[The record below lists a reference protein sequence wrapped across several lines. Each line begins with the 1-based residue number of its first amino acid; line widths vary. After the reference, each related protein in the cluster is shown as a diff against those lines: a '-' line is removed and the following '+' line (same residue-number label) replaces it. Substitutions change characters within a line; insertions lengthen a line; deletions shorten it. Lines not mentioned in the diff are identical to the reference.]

1 MSTLSAAGRGDVR
14 TPANSVPRGR
24 SVKALSA
31 VNFFLADVRDG
42 LGPFLGIFLIGQGWG
57 TDTIGYVMTIGGI
70 AGMLATTPLGALAD
84 ASKAKRFMVAFCAAL
99 VIVASLAIL
108 FIPTFPFVAASQ
120 IATGIAGAAIGP
132 AIAGLTL
139 GLVGQKGL
147 AHQLGRNEA
156 WNHGGNVFAA
166 AGCGFFGYEFGL
178 TAVFILMTV
187 MAVGSIAAVLTIK
200 ADDIDHDAA
209 RGLNSKRGEAGKA
222 EAEKNGAAEG
232 DAPSSFGVLFKSGPL
247 LILAATL
254 MLFHFGNGAM
264 LPLLGQQVAA
274 QATSAEGAAGVAA
287 DGETAPA
294 SGPASA
300 PSGVSPAPAGSSTA
314 SAPDTTIGPSTATS
328 GRPATSPAAQPTSL
342 QALLA
347 DPVAYTAATV
357 IIAQLTMIP
366 IALLAAGFAGRRGYF
381 LLLVAALV
389 ALPIRGL
396 IAGLWPSPF
405 ALIPVQML
413 DGVGA
418 GLLGV
423 AVPGLVARILKGT
436 GHVNAGLG
444 AVMTVQGVG
453 ASLSP
458 ALAGFIVARYGF
470 SAAYLVLA
478 GFAVCGLVLWL
489 VSASK
494 VSKACAAHSED

>member
-1 MSTLSAAGRGDVR
+1 MSTMAASAHAAPVE
-14 TPANSVPRGR
+14 PRSR

-42 LGPFLGIFLIGQGWG
+42 LGPFLGIFLIGQGWS
-57 TDTIGYVMTIGGI
+57 TATIGVVMTIGGI

-84 ASKAKRFMVAFCAAL
+84 ASKAKRFMVGFCAAL

-108 FIPTFPFVAASQ
+108 FVPTVTFVAASQ

-132 AIAGLTL
+132 AVAGLTL

-147 AHQLGRNEA
+147 APQLGRNEA

-166 AGCGFFGYEFGL
+166 AGAGFFGYEFGL
-178 TAVFILMTV
+178 TAVFILMTA
-187 MAVGSIAAVLTIK
+187 MAVGSIIAVMMISPE
-200 ADDIDHDAA
+200 DIDHDAA
-209 RGLNSKRGEAGKA
+209 RGIEKKEGKDA
-222 EAEKNGAAEG
+222 EA
-232 DAPSSFGVLFKSGPL
+232 PSGFSVLWKSTPL

-264 LPLLGQQVAA
+264 LPLLGQQVAT
-274 QATSAEGAAGVAA
+274 QAESTGAPTDGGTAA
-287 DGETAPA
+287 ATTTQDDGTTTALPPGQ
-294 SGPASA
+294 SKPGQ
-300 PSGVSPAPAGSSTA
+300 
-314 SAPDTTIGPSTATS
+314 
-328 GRPATSPAAQPTSL
+328 PAARPVNQPSSL
-342 QALLA
+342 QSLLS
-347 DPVAYTAATV
+347 DPVSYTAATV

-389 ALPIRGL
+389 ALPVRGL
-396 IAGLWPSPF
+396 IAGLWPSPY

-423 AVPGLVARILKGT
+423 AVPGLVARMLKGT
-436 GHVNAGLG
+436 GHINAGLG

-458 ALAGFIVARYGF
+458 AIAGVIVSHYGF
-470 SAAYLVLA
+470 SAAYLTLA
-478 GFAVCGLVLWL
+478 GFAVCGLVIWL
-489 VSASK
+489 VSMKK
-494 VSKACAAHSED
+494 VAAACAGD

>member
-1 MSTLSAAGRGDVR
+1 MSAVADGHSAGA
-14 TPANSVPRGR
+14 AVPRPR
-24 SVKALSA
+24 SLKALSA
-31 VNFFLADVRDG
+31 LNFFLADVRDG
-42 LGPFLGIFLIGQGWG
+42 LGPFLGVFLIGQGWD
-57 TDTIGYVMTIGGI
+57 TATIGLVMTIGGI
-70 AGMLATTPLGALAD
+70 AGMLATTPLGMLAD

-99 VIVASLAIL
+99 VIFASLAIL
-108 FIPTFPFVAASQ
+108 FVPTFTFVTASQ

-139 GLVGQKGL
+139 GLVGQSGL

-166 AGCGFFGYEFGL
+166 AGAGFFGYEFGL

-187 MAVGSIAAVLTIK
+187 MAAGSIAAVLLIK
-200 ADDIDHDAA
+200 PGDIDHDVA
-209 RGLNSKRGEAGKA
+209 RGLERKGSDKDHGEG
-222 EAEKNGAAEG
+222 
-232 DAPSSFGVLFKSGPL
+232 PSGFSVLWKSTPL

-264 LPLLGQQVAA
+264 LPLLGQQVA
-274 QATSAEGAAGVAA
+274 TEAE
-287 DGETAPA
+287 
-294 SGPASA
+294 ASA
-300 PSGVSPAPAGSSTA
+300 PAAETGQTTVAPGS
-314 SAPDTTIGPSTATS
+314 ATS
-328 GRPATSPAAQPTSL
+328 GRPAAEQAQQNSTI
-342 QALLA
+342 QTLLA
-347 DPVAYTAATV
+347 NPVSYTAATV

-366 IALLAAGFAGRRGYF
+366 IALLAAGFAGRRGYY
-381 LLLVAALV
+381 LLLIAALI
-389 ALPIRGL
+389 ALPLRGL
-396 IAGLWPSPF
+396 IAGLWPSPY

-458 ALAGFIVARYGF
+458 AVAGFIVSQFGF
-470 SAAYLVLA
+470 SVAYLVLA
-478 GFAVCGLVLWL
+478 AFGLCGLAIWVLSAPK
-489 VSASK
+489 VSA
-494 VSKACAAHSED
+494 ACAGTD

>member
-1 MSTLSAAGRGDVR
+1 MSTMAASAHVAPVE
-14 TPANSVPRGR
+14 PRSR

-42 LGPFLGIFLIGQGWG
+42 LGPFLGIFLIGQGWS
-57 TDTIGYVMTIGGI
+57 TATIGVVMTIGGI

-84 ASKAKRFMVAFCAAL
+84 ASKAKRFMVGFCAAL
-99 VIVASLAIL
+99 VIIASLAIL
-108 FIPTFPFVAASQ
+108 FVPTLTFVAASQ

-132 AIAGLTL
+132 AVAGLTL

-147 AHQLGRNEA
+147 APQLGRNEA

-166 AGCGFFGYEFGL
+166 AGAGFFGYEFGL
-178 TAVFILMTV
+178 TAVFILMTA
-187 MAVGSIAAVLTIK
+187 MAAGSIIAVLMIRPG
-200 ADDIDHDAA
+200 DIDHDAA
-209 RGLNSKRGEAGKA
+209 RGIEKKAGQDA
-222 EAEKNGAAEG
+222 
-232 DAPSSFGVLFKSGPL
+232 DAPSGFSVLWKSTPL

-264 LPLLGQQVAA
+264 LPLLGQQVAT
-274 QATSAEGAAGVAA
+274 QAENS
-287 DGETAPA
+287 TAPA
-294 SGPASA
+294 KGGTTDTAD
-300 PSGVSPAPAGSSTA
+300 AGGKA
-314 SAPDTTIGPSTATS
+314 DAATTLPPGQSKP
-328 GRPATSPAAQPTSL
+328 GQPAAQPVSQPSSL
-342 QALLA
+342 QSLLS
-347 DPVAYTAATV
+347 DPVSYTAATV

-389 ALPIRGL
+389 ALPVRGL
-396 IAGLWPSPF
+396 IAGLWPSPY

-423 AVPGLVARILKGT
+423 AVPGLVARMLKGT
-436 GHVNAGLG
+436 GHINAGLG

-458 ALAGFIVARYGF
+458 AIAGVIVSHYGF
-470 SAAYLVLA
+470 SAAYLTLA
-478 GFAVCGLVLWL
+478 GFAVCGLAIWL
-489 VSASK
+489 VSMKK
-494 VSKACAAHSED
+494 VAAACAGD

>member
-1 MSTLSAAGRGDVR
+1 MSTIAAA
-14 TPANSVPRGR
+14 PAAPRAETR
-24 SVKALSA
+24 SRSLRALGA

-42 LGPFLGIFLIGQGWG
+42 LGPFLGVFLVGQGWSAA
-57 TDTIGYVMTIGGI
+57 TIGLVMTIGGI

-84 ASKAKRFMVAFCAAL
+84 ASRAKRFMVGFCAAL

-108 FIPTFPFVAASQ
+108 FVPTFAFVTASQ

-132 AIAGLTL
+132 ALAGLTL

-147 AHQLGRNEA
+147 SHQLGRNEA

-166 AGCGFFGYEFGL
+166 AGAGFFGYEFGL
-178 TAVFILMTV
+178 PAVFILMTA
-187 MAVGSIAAVLTIK
+187 MAVGSIVAVLLIRPG
-200 ADDIDHDAA
+200 DIDHDVA
-209 RGLNSKRGEAGKA
+209 RGLDRKEGA
-222 EAEKNGAAEG
+222 EREP
-232 DAPSSFGVLFKSGPL
+232 PSGFSVLWKSRPL

-274 QATSAEGAAGVAA
+274 QA
-287 DGETAPA
+287 ETE
-294 SGPASA
+294 ASA
-300 PSGVSPAPAGSSTA
+300 SATTTLPPGQTTA
-314 SAPDTTIGPSTATS
+314 
-328 GRPATSPAAQPTSL
+328 GRPAAEPVRQPSTL
-342 QALLA
+342 QTLLS
-347 DPVAYTAATV
+347 DPVSYTAATV

-389 ALPIRGL
+389 ALPLRGL
-396 IAGLWPSPF
+396 IAGLWPSPY
-405 ALIPVQML
+405 ALVPVQML

-423 AVPGLVARILKGT
+423 AVPGLVARMLRGT

-458 ALAGFIVARYGF
+458 AIAGVIVTNFGY
-470 SAAYLVLA
+470 SVAYLALA
-478 GFAVCGLVLWL
+478 GFALCGLVLWL
-489 VSASK
+489 VSAPK
-494 VSKACAAHSED
+494 VAAACSGD

>member
-1 MSTLSAAGRGDVR
+1 MSTMAASAHAAPVE
-14 TPANSVPRGR
+14 PRSR

-42 LGPFLGIFLIGQGWG
+42 LGPFLGIFLIGQGWS
-57 TDTIGYVMTIGGI
+57 TATIGVVMTIGGI

-84 ASKAKRFMVAFCAAL
+84 ASKAKRFMVGFCAAL

-108 FIPTFPFVAASQ
+108 FVPTVTFVAASQ

-132 AIAGLTL
+132 AVAGLTL

-147 AHQLGRNEA
+147 APQLGRNEA

-166 AGCGFFGYEFGL
+166 AGAGFFGYEFGL
-178 TAVFILMTV
+178 TAVFILMTA
-187 MAVGSIAAVLTIK
+187 MAVGSIIAVMMIK
-200 ADDIDHDAA
+200 PEDIDHDAA
-209 RGLNSKRGEAGKA
+209 RGIEKKEGKDA
-222 EAEKNGAAEG
+222 EA
-232 DAPSSFGVLFKSGPL
+232 PSGFSVLWKSTPL

-264 LPLLGQQVAA
+264 LPLLGQQVAT
-274 QATSAEGAAGVAA
+274 QAESADAPTDDGTAAATTTQD
-287 DGETAPA
+287 DGTTTALPPGQ
-294 SGPASA
+294 SKPGQ
-300 PSGVSPAPAGSSTA
+300 
-314 SAPDTTIGPSTATS
+314 
-328 GRPATSPAAQPTSL
+328 PAARPVNQPSSL
-342 QALLA
+342 QNLLS
-347 DPVAYTAATV
+347 DPVSYTAATV

-366 IALLAAGFAGRRGYF
+366 IALLAAGFAERRGYF

-389 ALPIRGL
+389 ALPVRGL
-396 IAGLWPSPF
+396 IAGLWPSPY

-423 AVPGLVARILKGT
+423 AVPGLVARMLKGT
-436 GHVNAGLG
+436 GHINAGLG

-458 ALAGFIVARYGF
+458 AIAGVIVSHYGF
-470 SAAYLVLA
+470 SAAYLTLA
-478 GFAVCGLVLWL
+478 GFAVCGLVIWL
-489 VSASK
+489 VSMKK
-494 VSKACAAHSED
+494 VAAACAGD

>member
-1 MSTLSAAGRGDVR
+1 MSTLAVAGSA
-14 TPANSVPRGR
+14 TPVEPRSR
-24 SVKALSA
+24 SLKALGA

-42 LGPFLGIFLIGQGWG
+42 LGPFLGIFLIGQGWS
-57 TDTIGYVMTIGGI
+57 TATIGLVMTIGGI

-99 VIVASLAIL
+99 VIIASLAIL
-108 FIPTFPFVAASQ
+108 FIPSFAFVTASQ

-132 AIAGLTL
+132 AVAGLTL

-147 AHQLGRNEA
+147 APQLGRNEA

-166 AGCGFFGYEFGL
+166 AGAGFFGYEFGL
-178 TAVFILMTV
+178 TAVFILMTL
-187 MAVGSIAAVLTIK
+187 MAAGSIAAVLLIK

-209 RGLNSKRGEAGKA
+209 RGIEKSEGK
-222 EAEKNGAAEG
+222 ETE
-232 DAPSSFGVLFKSGPL
+232 APSGFNVLWKSTPL

-264 LPLLGQQVAA
+264 LPLLGQQVAT
-274 QATSAEGAAGVAA
+274 QSESAN
-287 DGETAPA
+287 
-294 SGPASA
+294 
-300 PSGVSPAPAGSSTA
+300 AGSTVDTSENPEAGQGTMVPPGQST
-314 SAPDTTIGPSTATS
+314 PGQ
-328 GRPATSPAAQPTSL
+328 PAAKPVTQHNTL
-342 QALLA
+342 ENLLS
-347 DPVAYTAATV
+347 DPVSYTAATV

-381 LLLVAALV
+381 LLLVAALI
-389 ALPIRGL
+389 ALPVRGL
-396 IAGLWPSPF
+396 IAGLWPSPY

-423 AVPGLVARILKGT
+423 AVPGLVARMLRGT
-436 GHVNAGLG
+436 GHINAGLG
-444 AVMTVQGVG
+444 AVMTVQGIG

-458 ALAGFIVARYGF
+458 AIAGAIVSAYGF
-470 SAAYLVLA
+470 SVAYLVLA
-478 GFAVCGLVLWL
+478 GFAVCGLIIWL
-489 VSASK
+489 VSMPK
-494 VSKACAAHSED
+494 VAAACAGTD

>member
-1 MSTLSAAGRGDVR
+1 MSTIAAAPGAQVKS
-14 TPANSVPRGR
+14 TPSR
-24 SVKALSA
+24 SIRALGA

-42 LGPFLGIFLIGQGWG
+42 LGPFLGIFLVGQGWSAAE
-57 TDTIGYVMTIGGI
+57 IGLVMTIGGI

-84 ASKAKRFMVAFCAAL
+84 ASRAKRFMVGFCAAL

-108 FIPTFPFVAASQ
+108 FIPTFAFVTASQ

-132 AIAGLTL
+132 ALAGLTL

-147 AHQLGRNEA
+147 APQLGRNEA

-166 AGCGFFGYEFGL
+166 AGAGFFGYEFGL
-178 TAVFILMTV
+178 PAVFILMTM
-187 MAVGSIAAVLTIK
+187 MAVGSIVAVLMIRP
-200 ADDIDHDAA
+200 DDIDHDVA
-209 RGLNSKRGEAGKA
+209 RGLDRKEGA
-222 EAEKNGAAEG
+222 ERE
-232 DAPSSFGVLFKSGPL
+232 APSGFSVLWKSGPL

-274 QATSAEGAAGVAA
+274 QAEQDTTAGAATGTA
-287 DGETAPA
+287 DTAPA
-294 SGPASA
+294 SAAGTTTTA
-300 PSGVSPAPAGSSTA
+300 VSPGQSTA
-314 SAPDTTIGPSTATS
+314 
-328 GRPATSPAAQPTSL
+328 GRPASEPVRQPSTL
-342 QALLA
+342 QTLLS
-347 DPVAYTAATV
+347 DPVSYTAATV

-366 IALLAAGFAGRRGYF
+366 IALLAAGFASRRGYF

-396 IAGLWPSPF
+396 IAGLWPSPY

-423 AVPGLVARILKGT
+423 AVPGLVARMLRGT
-436 GHVNAGLG
+436 GHINAGLG
-444 AVMTVQGVG
+444 AVMTVQGIG

-458 ALAGFIVARYGF
+458 AIAGVIVTNFGY
-470 SAAYLVLA
+470 STAYLSLA
-478 GFAVCGLVLWL
+478 AFAMCGLVLWL
-489 VSASK
+489 VSSPK
-494 VSKACAAHSED
+494 VAAACSGD

>member
-1 MSTLSAAGRGDVR
+1 MSTVTATAPAQAAE
-14 TPANSVPRGR
+14 PPSR
-24 SVKALSA
+24 SLKALGA

-42 LGPFLGIFLIGQGWG
+42 LGPFLGIFLVGQGWS
-57 TDTIGYVMTIGGI
+57 TATIGLVMTIGGI

-84 ASKAKRFMVAFCAAL
+84 ASKAKRFMVGFCAAL

-108 FIPTFPFVAASQ
+108 FLPNFAFVTASQ

-139 GLVGQKGL
+139 GLVGQDGL

-166 AGCGFFGYEFGL
+166 AGAGFFGYEFGL
-178 TAVFILMTV
+178 PAVFILMTV
-187 MAVGSIAAVLTIK
+187 MAAGSIAAILMINPKDV
-200 ADDIDHDAA
+200 DHDVA
-209 RGLNSKRGEAGKA
+209 RGLEHKTG
-222 EAEKNGAAEG
+222 G
-232 DAPSSFGVLFKSGPL
+232 DREAPSGFSVLWKSTPL

-264 LPLLGQQVAA
+264 LPLLGQQVATRA
-274 QATSAEGAAGVAA
+274 ESGTTSNGGTT
-287 DGETAPA
+287 TASPGA
-294 SGPASA
+294 SGQGTI
-300 PSGVSPAPAGSSTA
+300 PSQQAGSDTNGATAIAPGQSTA
-314 SAPDTTIGPSTATS
+314 
-328 GRPATSPAAQPTSL
+328 GRPAAEPVRQHSTL
-342 QALLA
+342 DRLLT
-347 DPVAYTAATV
+347 DPVSYTAATV

-366 IALLAAGFAGRRGYF
+366 IALLAAGFARRRGYF
-381 LLLVAALV
+381 LLLVLALV
-389 ALPIRGL
+389 ALPVRGL
-396 IAGLWPSPF
+396 IAGLWPSHF

-423 AVPGLVARILKGT
+423 AVPGLVARMLRGT

-458 ALAGFIVARYGF
+458 AIAGVIVSRYGF
-470 SAAYLVLA
+470 SVAYLVLA
-478 GFAVCGLVLWL
+478 GFAICGLVLWI
-489 VSASK
+489 VSSPK
-494 VSKACAAHSED
+494 VAKACRGE